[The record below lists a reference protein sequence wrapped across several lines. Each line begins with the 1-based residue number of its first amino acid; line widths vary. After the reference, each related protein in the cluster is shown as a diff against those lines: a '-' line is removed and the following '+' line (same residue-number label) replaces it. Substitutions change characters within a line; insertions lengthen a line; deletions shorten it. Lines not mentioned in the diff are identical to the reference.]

1 MKSLFV
7 LYIFIRIHTKPFS
20 CQIWSYLMP
29 QNNWYKYIISSVF
42 PFLFDWD
49 CISQHRHIWWA
60 IWVICGW
67 DGIFQCRHIWWAN
80 WARPTVAHHNWFLPS
95 SEDSTVAAR
104 EVETPPRCLFLT
116 NLAFMHC
123 SFLAFRFLDN
133 RQQRF
138 WRCSSIIPK
147 FPLLVKLYTFHDS
160 VKFQS

>member
-1 MKSLFV
+1 MHVLHMIHWLMLHSLRFV
-7 LYIFIRIHTKPFS
+7 LYIFKRIHTKPFS

-104 EVETPPRCLFLT
+104 EVETPPPCLFLT

-123 SFLAFRFLDN
+123 SFFSFRVSWFGVVALSFPNFL
-133 RQQRF
+133 F
-138 WRCSSIIPK
+138 
-147 FPLLVKLYTFHDS
+147 
-160 VKFQS
+160 